1 MLEYFLLAQTELAPK
16 FQPGPARIPEQTP
29 ILRPK
34 QSDNEEPVLEQ
45 LDNVNPDN
53 DPNKAEINLK
63 RLKSY
68 QQQAISRN
76 RSTVYDD
83 STIKQIIQSCR
94 LDPKGKD
101 AIVWAALCVTNRY
114 QQDGYINTR
123 VYVNAESSQ
132 TDLEIVE
139 GKITE
144 LRISGEN
151 DKLNAK
157 IGNKLSSLKQ
167 RILNANEVQRAL
179 QLTQQLPGVQQI
191 RGRLGRIG
199 SDARDASLI
208 VRAIPENRKLKGY
221 IGYDNYGKIS
231 AGENRSR
238 LIINSNSILQFDDS
252 WLFYSDHSFTGSPE
266 LGSSTYSTSYVSPI
280 GRDTTATLSIGF
292 SKTEPIELSGLTKDF
307 RTNQF
312 QITGLINSK
321 LLDSYDSSVGIYG
334 QISYNRSNLYLDDKE
349 LPDIV
354 PDLIRKPQNG
364 YVKLGLD
371 ASKINQRSIHNG
383 RIFISQALS
392 TVIPNEQ
399 QESLESIDIKPNQAR
414 AIGASLDNLFAFNNG
429 IRVKASLAAQKALA
443 PLVGSMRFQVGADS
457 GLLGLPGSIASGDSG
472 LQLNAEGFVPIAA
485 ISGWNLGLKPF
496 AGFASLS
503 TETPLGE
510 RSNSVGAAGAML
522 NITNPTRD
530 LSLEIGWARQYSN
543 RKPVKQAWETWSL
556 GHGLLMSFQLRL

>member
-45 LDNVNPDN
+45 LDNINPDN
-53 DPNKAEINLK
+53 DPNKVEINLK

-68 QQQAISRN
+68 QQQAISSN
-76 RSTVYDD
+76 HSTVYDD

-123 VYVNAESSQ
+123 VYVNAESSE

-280 GRDTTATLSIGF
+280 GSNTTATLSIGF

-349 LPDIV
+349 LPNIV

-364 YVKLGLD
+364 YIKLGLD
-371 ASKINQRSIHNG
+371 ANKINQQSIHNG

-399 QESLESIDIKPNQAR
+399 QESLESIGIKPNQAK

-556 GHGLLMSFQLRL
+556 GHGVLMSFQLRL

>member
-371 ASKINQRSIHNG
+371 ASKINQQSIHNG

>member
-16 FQPGPARIPEQTP
+16 FQPGPARVPEQTP
-29 ILRPK
+29 ILRLK
-34 QSDNEEPVLEQ
+34 ESDSEEPALEQ
-45 LDNVNPDN
+45 EDKIKPDKDTN
-53 DPNKAEINLK
+53 EAEINSKQLK
-63 RLKSY
+63 IY
-68 QQQAISRN
+68 QQQTTTINNS
-76 RSTVYDD
+76 SVYDD
-83 STIKQIIQSCR
+83 LTIKEIIKTCR
-94 LDPKGKD
+94 LDPKGKN
-101 AIVWAALCVTNRY
+101 AIAWAALCVTNRY

-123 VYVNAESSQ
+123 VYVKTESNQ
-132 TDLEIVE
+132 PELEVIE

-144 LRISGEN
+144 LRVSGEN
-151 DKLNAK
+151 DRLNAK
-157 IGNKLSSLKQ
+157 IEHKLSSLKQ
-167 RILNANEVQRAL
+167 QVLNANEVQRAL
-179 QLTQQLPGVQQI
+179 QITQQLPGVQQI

-208 VRAIPENRKLKGY
+208 VRAIPEGRNLKGQ

-238 LIINSNSILQFDDS
+238 LIISSNSLLQFDDT

-280 GRDTTATLSIGF
+280 GRDTKVTLSIGF
-292 SKTEPIELSGLTKDF
+292 SKTEPIELSGLAKDF

-321 LLDSYDSSVGIYG
+321 LLDSYNNSLGIYG
-334 QISYNRSNLYLDDKE
+334 QISYNRSNLYLDGKE

-364 YVKLGLD
+364 YIKLGLD
-371 ASKINQRSIHNG
+371 ASKINQQSIHNS
-383 RIFISQALS
+383 RLFISQALS
-392 TVIPNEQ
+392 PVIPNEQ
-399 QESLESIDIKPNQAR
+399 QESLDSIGINPDKAR
-414 AIGASLDNLFAFNNG
+414 AIGASLDNLFVFNNG
-429 IRVKASLAAQKALA
+429 VRVKASLAAQKALA

-472 LQLNAEGFVPIAA
+472 LQVNAEGFIPIAE

-496 AGFASLS
+496 AGFATLS

-510 RSNSVGAAGAML
+510 QSNTVSAAGTML

-530 LSLEIGWARQYSN
+530 LSLEIGWAHQYSN
-543 RKPVKQAWETWSL
+543 REPVKQPWETWSL